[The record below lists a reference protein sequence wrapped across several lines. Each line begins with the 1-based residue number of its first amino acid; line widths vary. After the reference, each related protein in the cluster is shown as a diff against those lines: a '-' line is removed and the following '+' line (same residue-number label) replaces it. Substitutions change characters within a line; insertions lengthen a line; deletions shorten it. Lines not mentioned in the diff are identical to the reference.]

1 MALLGVEHQAKMN
14 SSSHDQ
20 TNDDQDWTPVVMK
33 RRKQKDA
40 GAAAMQNRGA
50 GSAHLRIVADSD
62 VPLPPPKRLS
72 ADSKTL
78 LIQTRLAKKMTQ
90 EQLNKA
96 CNLPPGIINKI
107 EAGHAQPSGAQ
118 LNIIARTLGIVLKFA

>member
-1 MALLGVEHQAKMN
+1 MSTKPFTKMN
-14 SSSHDQ
+14 SSSHEA
-20 TNDDQDWTPVVMK
+20 NDDQDWTPVVVK
-33 RRKQKDA
+33 RRKPTATGTADYQS
-40 GAAAMQNRGA
+40 QNRGA

-72 ADSKTL
+72 PESKTL
-78 LIQTRLAKKMTQ
+78 LIQTRLSKKMTQ

-107 EAGHAQPSGAQ
+107 EAGHAQPSGTQ
-118 LNIIARTLGIVLKFA
+118 LNIIARTLGVVLKFA